1 MVGFWKVRTVEVA
14 GVQFWQVYRE
24 TDAVRKAD
32 RIETYGGYWTTERE
46 AEELAY
52 RLNRREK

>member
-14 GVQFWQVYRE
+14 GVTFFEVFRE
-24 TDAVRKAD
+24 TDAARKKD
-32 RIETYGGYWTTERE
+32 RFETYGGYWTTERE